1 MTASLAQ
8 TEPETETV
16 IMNYRPDIEYYH
28 LKKILIEVQFRDM
41 TNGSSG

>member
-8 TEPETETV
+8 TESETET
-16 IMNYRPDIEYYH
+16 ITMNYRPDECY
-28 LKKILIEVQFRDM
+28 LKKILIEVQFRDV